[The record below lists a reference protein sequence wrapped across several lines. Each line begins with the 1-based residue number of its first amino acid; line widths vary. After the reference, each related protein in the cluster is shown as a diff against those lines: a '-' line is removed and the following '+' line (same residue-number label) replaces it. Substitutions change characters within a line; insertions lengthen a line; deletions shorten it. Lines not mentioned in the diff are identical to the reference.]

1 MTEYDNTNRFSL
13 FKNEKKTKDTQPGYT
28 GSINVDG
35 VEYYLDA
42 WVKDGKSGKFF
53 SGSIKRKDAKA
64 KPAPVAEAE
73 ADPFGEDIPF

>member
-28 GSINVDG
+28 GSINVEG

-64 KPAPVAEAE
+64 KPAPVAETP
-73 ADPFGEDIPF
+73 DPFDDFPDF